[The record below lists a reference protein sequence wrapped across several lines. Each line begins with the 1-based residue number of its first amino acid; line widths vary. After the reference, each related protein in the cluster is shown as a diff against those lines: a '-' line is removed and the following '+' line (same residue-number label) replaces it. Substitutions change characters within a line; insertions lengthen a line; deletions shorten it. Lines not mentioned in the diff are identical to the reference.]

1 MKKVAVVTGVGPGL
15 GASLARKFAR
25 EGCAV
30 ALLAR
35 SSDYVQDLSKEIVAN
50 GGEALGI
57 PTDVTDSQQVSDAF
71 SQIRSD
77 LGETEIL
84 INHAGN
90 AVWKPFNELTV
101 EEFQRSW
108 NVCSK
113 GAFLCSQEALR
124 DMVAN
129 GKGSILFTGAT
140 SSIRGRAGG
149 LAFSS
154 AKFAVRGLADS
165 LAREFW
171 PKGIHIAH
179 IIIDGV
185 LDTEMVRSSDPN
197 AEAEPL
203 IDTDE
208 AAESYWMLTQQK
220 STAWSFEIT
229 LRPDREEFYA

>member
-1 MKKVAVVTGVGPGL
+1 MKKVAVVTGVGPGS

-154 AKFAVRGLADS
+154 AKFAVRGLANS

>member
-1 MKKVAVVTGVGPGL
+1 MKKVAVVTGVGPGS